1 MFYNSYQQNNNQE
14 RYVTNDPISNI
25 FGNIRNFQQQKQ
37 MMEQQLQQSGQSPE
51 QLVRGLISNGQMTQE
66 QFMQY
71 SQIANAISSMM

>member
-1 MFYNSYQQNNNQE
+1 MFYNRYQKNNNQE

-25 FGNIRNFQQQKQ
+25 FGNIQNFQQQKQ
-37 MMEQQLQQSGQSPE
+37 LMEQQLQQSGQSPE

-71 SQIANAISSMM
+71 SQIANAISSMI